1 MLKTQIGGDRRWTQV
16 KSSGASPSPRSGAAS
31 VIVDAHMYIFGGYGG
46 GGRLD
51 DFHCFDLENTRWS
64 RIEPSSGL
72 TPGMREN
79 NGLIEFQG
87 KLYLFGGY
95 NGQQWLND
103 LFSFD
108 LITKEWHNV
117 DQSGQPPASR
127 FGYVSVVHNNF
138 FIVFGGYDGSTWLND
153 MHQYDFETWSWSAVH
168 ATGQIPSIRSCPS
181 WCKESDSV
189 FVFGGYDGVQRMND
203 LFECNL
209 ETHTWR
215 QLACG
220 GAVPSPRYFHAC
232 AIYGGC
238 MVTFGGEIRE
248 EKRI

>member
-1 MLKTQIGGDRRWTQV
+1 MLTCTSLAVTAVANSGFSDNDIHRTRL
-16 KSSGASPSPRSGAAS
+16 KS
-31 VIVDAHMYIFGGYGG
+31 G

-51 DFHCFDLENTRWS
+51 DFHCFDLDNTRWS
-64 RIEPSSGL
+64 CVEPSSGL

-79 NGLIEFQG
+79 NGLIEFRG

-108 LITKEWHNV
+108 LFTKEWHNV

-138 FIVFGGYDGSTWLND
+138 FVVFGGYDGSTWLND
-153 MHQYDFETWSWSAVH
+153 MHQYDFETWTWCAVQ

-181 WCKESDSV
+181 WCKEGDSV

-209 ETHTWR
+209 ETHTRHTCWAHAEHSTGPY
-215 QLACG
+215 LTG
-220 GAVPSPRYFHAC
+220 GAN
-232 AIYGGC
+232 
-238 MVTFGGEIRE
+238 
-248 EKRI
+248 

>member
-1 MLKTQIGGDRRWTQV
+1 MLTCTSLAVTAVANSGFSDNDIHRTRL
-16 KSSGASPSPRSGAAS
+16 KS
-31 VIVDAHMYIFGGYGG
+31 G

-51 DFHCFDLENTRWS
+51 DFHCFDLDNTRWS
-64 RIEPSSGL
+64 CVEPSSGASPDTIAEETRCLAGL

-79 NGLIEFQG
+79 NGLIEFRG

-108 LITKEWHNV
+108 LFTKEWHNV
-117 DQSGQPPASR
+117 DQSGITQGLRVNHILLNSGQPPASR

-138 FIVFGGYDGSTWLND
+138 FVVFGGYDGSTWLND
-153 MHQYDFETWSWSAVH
+153 MHQYDFETWTWCAVQ

-181 WCKESDSV
+181 WCKEGDSV

-209 ETHTWR
+209 ETHTRHTCWAHAEHSTGPY
-215 QLACG
+215 LTG
-220 GAVPSPRYFHAC
+220 GAN
-232 AIYGGC
+232 
-238 MVTFGGEIRE
+238 
-248 EKRI
+248 